1 MDSEN
6 DQQGITPGL
15 IIKAR
20 RKPPGT
26 RNPSPS
32 VAPYAVSLTSFLDFF
47 TAKTVSQGLT
57 VVRKAV
63 KELRTDYSPQFDLYR
78 EVRETIRASG
88 GKRITMDL
96 SLASPNK
103 AKHYPELIEG
113 WNKFIGRKSFETTLV
128 KRKEWAHDGLIVRVN
143 PEVALVR
150 DDSVTYTKLYFKTA
164 QPSKAQVEVIYQ
176 LMHEMLVDE
185 PHEQVGVLDV
195 RRGKLVASPKVM
207 PDRELATALRVE
219 ATRFRLYLE
228 QHLK

>member
-1 MDSEN
+1 
-6 DQQGITPGL
+6 
-15 IIKAR
+15 
-20 RKPPGT
+20 
-26 RNPSPS
+26 
-32 VAPYAVSLTSFLDFF
+32 
-47 TAKTVSQGLT
+47 
-57 VVRKAV
+57 
-63 KELRTDYSPQFDLYR
+63 
-78 EVRETIRASG
+78 
-88 GKRITMDL
+88 MDL